1 MKVTIKTVSYSNTRD
16 RKILQSCLQ
25 NWFKNPKEL
34 QFTDPRMFY
43 PFDFRKW
50 CSLSYKEENVT
61 PFIAVIENW
70 IVAYISV
77 KVVPENRQAHLFHL
91 FVDQKYRHQGL
102 AKMLLSHAEDFAKEL
117 KLNYITLHVS
127 PKNDRAIQVYQQFGF
142 VDNGVTSRGSIKM
155 KKGLG

>member
-1 MKVTIKTVSYSNTRD
+1 MNVIIKTVSYSNTHD

-25 NWFKNPKEL
+25 NWFENPKEL

-77 KVVPENRQAHLFHL
+77 KVVPENRKAHLFHL
-91 FVDQKYRHQGL
+91 FVDQKYRHQGIAKKLL
-102 AKMLLSHAEDFAKEL
+102 AHAEHFAKEL

-127 PKNDRAIQVYQQFGF
+127 PKNDRAKQIYEQFGF

-155 KKGLG
+155 KKEV